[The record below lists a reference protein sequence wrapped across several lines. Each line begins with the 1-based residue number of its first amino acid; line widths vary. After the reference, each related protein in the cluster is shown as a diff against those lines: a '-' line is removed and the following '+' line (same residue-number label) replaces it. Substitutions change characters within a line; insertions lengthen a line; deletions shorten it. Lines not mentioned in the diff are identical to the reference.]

1 MINKVIPRKIHLIR
15 KKMWDAS
22 VNNFKKYLNKK
33 TGLIKKKFLENRN
46 CPSCESSTKKLL
58 LNKHIYINNISC

>member
-1 MINKVIPRKIHLIR
+1 MINKETPRKIHLIR

-22 VNNFKKYLNKK
+22 INNFKRYLNKK

-46 CPSCESSTKKLL
+46 CPSCGNRKK
-58 LNKHIYINNISC
+58 KYY